1 MAKNR
6 KGLEIVDEFFVDLE
20 TGSLTSW
27 ACAHNELLAG
37 QGFAPGEKL
46 RECPAPQGLC
56 PRGMTK
62 TFECRT
68 LR

>member
-1 MAKNR
+1 MAKNS
-6 KGLEIVDEFFVDLE
+6 KGLAIVDDFTIDLE
-20 TGSLTSW
+20 TGEVTSW

-37 QGFAPGEKL
+37 QGFAAGEKL
-46 RECPAPQGLC
+46 RECPAPLGAC

>member
-6 KGLEIVDEFFVDLE
+6 KGLEIVDDFAIDLE
-20 TGSLTSW
+20 TGAVTSW

-37 QGFAPGEKL
+37 QGFAKGEKL
-46 RECPAPQGLC
+46 RECPAPLGAC
-56 PRGMTK
+56 PRGMTQ
-62 TFECRT
+62 TFECRG